1 MWETID
7 KLLKERKI
15 SLNKLS
21 VETGIPYTCL
31 HDYKTGRSKP
41 KVDKLILIA
50 KYFGVSLEKL
60 LE

>member
-1 MWETID
+1 MWETIEG
-7 KLLKERKI
+7 LLKEKKI

-21 VETGIPYTCL
+21 TDTGIPKSCL
-31 HDYKTGRSKP
+31 YDYKIGRSKP
-41 KVDKLILIA
+41 KIDKLLIIA